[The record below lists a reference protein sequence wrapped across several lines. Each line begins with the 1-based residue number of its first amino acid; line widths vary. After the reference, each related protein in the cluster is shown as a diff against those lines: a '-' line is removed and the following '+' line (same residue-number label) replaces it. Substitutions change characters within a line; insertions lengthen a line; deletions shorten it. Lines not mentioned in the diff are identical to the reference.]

1 MANKGDEFKP
11 GDKVPNSGIYRVKH
25 DKEHEEA
32 HDVTCISG
40 RKFPPCNGCGDGVT
54 FVLRDK
60 AKHIAG
66 HEHFS

>member
-1 MANKGDEFKP
+1 MASRGDEFKP
-11 GDKVPNSGIYRVKH
+11 GETVPNSGIYRVKH

-40 RKFPPCNGCGDGVT
+40 KRFPPCSGCGKGVK

-60 AKHIAG
+60 AKHIED
-66 HEHFS
+66 HDLF